1 MSLIIILNEKGF
13 VGGGGGQTMYIIT
26 LLVYSP
32 RRRRCRHTNL
42 RIEKKRMGARFKF
55 FSSHFL
61 SLSLS
66 LASFFIS
73 LLEKAS
79 FTRSHRPILTPRG
92 MRRLVERGIL
102 TSREREI
109 LTDAEVPATQRHNA
123 VLVWLIRLFAE
134 GRQAGIFE
142 GGMGFEEQFLEKCH
156 VIRAQYGAI
165 GDELQ
170 GRMPLAYAHIVQ
182 VLLDVVLWMYPF
194 MALSTGMAWYIG
206 IVGTGLL
213 TMFYQGLFDLAK
225 QFLDPYDNENYGKGD
240 DPLVIDT
247 LIAETN
253 AGSVR
258 WMNSFQQQP
267 WNRQSL
273 IDGELSNLILP
284 LRGYSTEYLEEKQVQ
299 EERERQ
305 EREGALREKRR
316 KEEERERQR
325 AEALL
330 LVHVASTRNNGTIA
344 TALGERLDG
353 SAVLTPAGEVLMNSE
368 VVVGKVYDNMTF
380 MEVSGGEV
388 VATSS
393 LLSPGS
399 YAAMKS
405 NNDAS
410 VSKSESWKVSTTAT
424 ISAEKSATDG
434 GKSYGQNVV
443 PAAVSEEVPP
453 AAVVLDDA
461 ESDIARSVLGATPSF
476 EDGAADM
483 DDYKNEFDGNLDD
496 DDIED
501 DDYFAPIPMEWF
513 DEVGPD
519 GNEYREFF
527 YTCTIGYPW
536 IVYCNIL
543 MSFLGP
549 MNETGLSQMLADEDW
564 SFDDEGGVEDEA
576 VGLLQNDLKRVLAS
590 QPMTYDEFAQK
601 ASEIIDQVNN
611 EIAETKEI
619 MSVSPGRDAEYDVKN
634 NESNRSPTS
643 FTSRRAVADDPEPLY
658 E

>member
-1 MSLIIILNEKGF
+1 
-13 VGGGGGQTMYIIT
+13 
-26 LLVYSP
+26 
-32 RRRRCRHTNL
+32 
-42 RIEKKRMGARFKF
+42 
-55 FSSHFL
+55 
-61 SLSLS
+61 
-66 LASFFIS
+66 
-73 LLEKAS
+73 
-79 FTRSHRPILTPRG
+79 
-92 MRRLVERGIL
+92 
-102 TSREREI
+102 
-109 LTDAEVPATQRHNA
+109 
-123 VLVWLIRLFAE
+123 
-134 GRQAGIFE
+134 
-142 GGMGFEEQFLEKCH
+142 
-156 VIRAQYGAI
+156 
-165 GDELQ
+165 
-170 GRMPLAYAHIVQ
+170 
-182 VLLDVVLWMYPF
+182 
-194 MALSTGMAWYIG
+194 
-206 IVGTGLL
+206 
-213 TMFYQGLFDLAK
+213 MFYQGLFDLAK

-299 EERERQ
+299 EERERH

-453 AAVVLDDA
+453 AAVDAPPLLDDA

-527 YTCTIGYPW
+527 YTCTFGYPW

>member
-1 MSLIIILNEKGF
+1 
-13 VGGGGGQTMYIIT
+13 
-26 LLVYSP
+26 
-32 RRRRCRHTNL
+32 
-42 RIEKKRMGARFKF
+42 
-55 FSSHFL
+55 
-61 SLSLS
+61 
-66 LASFFIS
+66 
-73 LLEKAS
+73 
-79 FTRSHRPILTPRG
+79 

-102 TSREREI
+102 TPREREI

-284 LRGYSTEYLEEKQVQ
+284 LRGYSAEYLAEKQAQ

-305 EREGALREKRR
+305 EREAALREKRR
-316 KEEERERQR
+316 KEEERDRQR

-330 LVHVASTRNNGTIA
+330 LGHLASTRNGTT

-368 VVVGKVYDNMTF
+368 VVVGKVYDNLTF
-380 MEVSGGEV
+380 IEVSGGEV
-388 VATSS
+388 VARSS

-399 YAAMKS
+399 FAAMKS
-405 NNDAS
+405 SNAS
-410 VSKSESWKVSTTAT
+410 VSESESRKVSTAT
-424 ISAEKSATDG
+424 IAAEKSATDG
-434 GKSYGQNVV
+434 RSSRKNIV
-443 PAAVSEEVPP
+443 PAVSEEVP
-453 AAVVLDDA
+453 AAVDGPPLLDDA
-461 ESDIARSVLGATPSF
+461 ASDIAARAILGATPNF
-476 EDGAADM
+476 EEGAADM
-483 DDYKNEFDGNLDD
+483 DDYKNEFEEILDN
-496 DDIED
+496 DDIEG
-501 DDYFAPIPMEWF
+501 DDYFVPMPMNWF

-519 GNEYREFF
+519 GKEYREFF
-527 YTCTIGYPW
+527 YMHTSGYPW
-536 IVYCNIL
+536 IVHCNIL
-543 MSFLGP
+543 TSFLGP

-564 SFDDEGGVEDEA
+564 SVDDEGEVEDEA
-576 VGLLQNDLKRVLAS
+576 AGLLQNDLKRVIAS
-590 QPMTYDEFAQK
+590 QPMTYDEFAQQ
-601 ASEIIDQVNN
+601 ATEIIEQVDN

-634 NESNRSPTS
+634 RERNRSPAS
-643 FTSRRAVADDPEPLY
+643 FTSRRAVADDSEPLY

>member
-1 MSLIIILNEKGF
+1 
-13 VGGGGGQTMYIIT
+13 
-26 LLVYSP
+26 
-32 RRRRCRHTNL
+32 
-42 RIEKKRMGARFKF
+42 
-55 FSSHFL
+55 
-61 SLSLS
+61 
-66 LASFFIS
+66 
-73 LLEKAS
+73 
-79 FTRSHRPILTPRG
+79 

-316 KEEERERQR
+316 KEKERERQR

-453 AAVVLDDA
+453 AAVDAPPLLDDA

-527 YTCTIGYPW
+527 YTCTFGYPW

>member
-1 MSLIIILNEKGF
+1 ME
-13 VGGGGGQTMYIIT
+13 IIT
-26 LLVYSP
+26 LLAP
-32 RRRRCRHTNL
+32 RRRRRHTNL
-42 RIEKKRMGARFKF
+42 RIQKNGRSVQF

-61 SLSLS
+61 SLSL
-66 LASFFIS
+66 ASFFSS
-73 LLEKAS
+73 LSPKAS

-102 TSREREI
+102 TPREREI

-284 LRGYSTEYLEEKQVQ
+284 LRGYSTEYLAEKQVQ

-305 EREGALREKRR
+305 EREAALREKKR
-316 KEEERERQR
+316 KEEERDRQR

-330 LVHVASTRNNGTIA
+330 LGHVASTRNGTIA
-344 TALGERLDG
+344 TALGERMDG

-368 VVVGKVYDNMTF
+368 VVVGKVVYGGNMTF

-393 LLSPGS
+393 LLFPGS
-399 YAAMKS
+399 YAAMKLS
-405 NNDAS
+405 NASS
-410 VSKSESWKVSTTAT
+410 VSESESRNVSTAT
-424 ISAEKSATDG
+424 IAAERSAT
-434 GKSYGQNVV
+434 YGRGYGRNVVV

-453 AAVVLDDA
+453 AAVDAPPLLDYA
-461 ESDIARSVLGATPSF
+461 AGDIARSILGATPNF
-476 EDGAADM
+476 EEGAAET
-483 DDYKNEFDGNLDD
+483 DDYKKDFEENLDD

-501 DDYFAPIPMEWF
+501 DDYFAPMPMEWF

-527 YTCTIGYPW
+527 YTCT
-536 IVYCNIL
+536 
-543 MSFLGP
+543 
-549 MNETGLSQMLADEDW
+549 
-564 SFDDEGGVEDEA
+564 
-576 VGLLQNDLKRVLAS
+576 
-590 QPMTYDEFAQK
+590 
-601 ASEIIDQVNN
+601 
-611 EIAETKEI
+611 
-619 MSVSPGRDAEYDVKN
+619 
-634 NESNRSPTS
+634 
-643 FTSRRAVADDPEPLY
+643 RAVIHGLFIAIF
-658 E
+658 

>member
-1 MSLIIILNEKGF
+1 
-13 VGGGGGQTMYIIT
+13 
-26 LLVYSP
+26 
-32 RRRRCRHTNL
+32 
-42 RIEKKRMGARFKF
+42 
-55 FSSHFL
+55 
-61 SLSLS
+61 
-66 LASFFIS
+66 
-73 LLEKAS
+73 
-79 FTRSHRPILTPRG
+79 
-92 MRRLVERGIL
+92 
-102 TSREREI
+102 
-109 LTDAEVPATQRHNA
+109 
-123 VLVWLIRLFAE
+123 
-134 GRQAGIFE
+134 
-142 GGMGFEEQFLEKCH
+142 
-156 VIRAQYGAI
+156 
-165 GDELQ
+165 
-170 GRMPLAYAHIVQ
+170 
-182 VLLDVVLWMYPF
+182 
-194 MALSTGMAWYIG
+194 
-206 IVGTGLL
+206 
-213 TMFYQGLFDLAK
+213 
-225 QFLDPYDNENYGKGD
+225 
-240 DPLVIDT
+240 
-247 LIAETN
+247 
-253 AGSVR
+253 
-258 WMNSFQQQP
+258 
-267 WNRQSL
+267 
-273 IDGELSNLILP
+273 
-284 LRGYSTEYLEEKQVQ
+284 
-299 EERERQ
+299 
-305 EREGALREKRR
+305 
-316 KEEERERQR
+316 
-325 AEALL
+325 
-330 LVHVASTRNNGTIA
+330 
-344 TALGERLDG
+344 
-353 SAVLTPAGEVLMNSE
+353 MNSE

-453 AAVVLDDA
+453 AAVDAPPLLDDA

-519 GNEYREFF
+519 GNEYR
-527 YTCTIGYPW
+527 
-536 IVYCNIL
+536 
-543 MSFLGP
+543 
-549 MNETGLSQMLADEDW
+549 LSQMLADEDW

-658 E
+658 DQTKLDGISQLWGAPPDVLQRKMVEEYDYSGQGLINDGIDFRNIYSLWGSPVPSGITSIDEEEKAPLIPSMEGLSQLWNENVPPYEEEESDGIEDDSIDHVGQRERVVDFRAFAGLEWWDRVSEDGKEVRLSQILADEEYNEAMDEEAEPPMTFERFTEETEKLIEQAEFERKETEAILKAPPNAAFLESDEYSPAVTSLMEESVASSDKYEAIILSLSEENGSDDDTDEGIDNSVSPTDAYQKMADVAFNGNIEPIMNGDSD

>member
-1 MSLIIILNEKGF
+1 
-13 VGGGGGQTMYIIT
+13 
-26 LLVYSP
+26 
-32 RRRRCRHTNL
+32 
-42 RIEKKRMGARFKF
+42 
-55 FSSHFL
+55 
-61 SLSLS
+61 
-66 LASFFIS
+66 
-73 LLEKAS
+73 
-79 FTRSHRPILTPRG
+79 
-92 MRRLVERGIL
+92 
-102 TSREREI
+102 
-109 LTDAEVPATQRHNA
+109 
-123 VLVWLIRLFAE
+123 
-134 GRQAGIFE
+134 
-142 GGMGFEEQFLEKCH
+142 
-156 VIRAQYGAI
+156 
-165 GDELQ
+165 
-170 GRMPLAYAHIVQ
+170 
-182 VLLDVVLWMYPF
+182 
-194 MALSTGMAWYIG
+194 MAWYIG

-273 IDGELSNLILP
+273 LDGELSNLILP
-284 LRGYSTEYLEEKQVQ
+284 LRGYSTEYLAEKQVQ

-305 EREGALREKRR
+305 EREGALMEKRR

-368 VVVGKVYDNMTF
+368 VVVGKVYDGMTF

-405 NNDAS
+405 SNDAS
-410 VSKSESWKVSTTAT
+410 VSKSESWKVSTAAT
-424 ISAEKSATDG
+424 IAAEKSATDG
-434 GKSYGQNVV
+434 GKSYGQNVI

-453 AAVVLDDA
+453 AAVDAPTLLGDA

-483 DDYKNEFDGNLDD
+483 DGYNNEFEGNLDD

-501 DDYFAPIPMEWF
+501 DDYFAPISMEWF

-527 YTCTIGYPW
+527 YTCTRSVIH
-536 IVYCNIL
+536 
-543 MSFLGP
+543 
-549 MNETGLSQMLADEDW
+549 GL
-564 SFDDEGGVEDEA
+564 FIA
-576 VGLLQNDLKRVLAS
+576 V
-590 QPMTYDEFAQK
+590 F
-601 ASEIIDQVNN
+601 
-611 EIAETKEI
+611 
-619 MSVSPGRDAEYDVKN
+619 
-634 NESNRSPTS
+634 
-643 FTSRRAVADDPEPLY
+643 
-658 E
+658 

>member
-1 MSLIIILNEKGF
+1 
-13 VGGGGGQTMYIIT
+13 
-26 LLVYSP
+26 
-32 RRRRCRHTNL
+32 
-42 RIEKKRMGARFKF
+42 
-55 FSSHFL
+55 
-61 SLSLS
+61 
-66 LASFFIS
+66 
-73 LLEKAS
+73 
-79 FTRSHRPILTPRG
+79 

-123 VLVWLIRLFAE
+123 LLVWLIRLFAE

-453 AAVVLDDA
+453 AAVDAPPLLDDA

-527 YTCTIGYPW
+527 YTCTFGYPW

>member
-1 MSLIIILNEKGF
+1 
-13 VGGGGGQTMYIIT
+13 
-26 LLVYSP
+26 
-32 RRRRCRHTNL
+32 
-42 RIEKKRMGARFKF
+42 
-55 FSSHFL
+55 
-61 SLSLS
+61 
-66 LASFFIS
+66 
-73 LLEKAS
+73 
-79 FTRSHRPILTPRG
+79 

-453 AAVVLDDA
+453 AAVDAPPLLDDA

-527 YTCTIGYPW
+527 YTCTFGYPW

>member
-1 MSLIIILNEKGF
+1 
-13 VGGGGGQTMYIIT
+13 
-26 LLVYSP
+26 
-32 RRRRCRHTNL
+32 
-42 RIEKKRMGARFKF
+42 
-55 FSSHFL
+55 
-61 SLSLS
+61 
-66 LASFFIS
+66 
-73 LLEKAS
+73 
-79 FTRSHRPILTPRG
+79 

-316 KEEERERQR
+316 KEEERQRQR

-453 AAVVLDDA
+453 AAVDAPPLLDDA

-513 DEVGPD
+513 EEVGPD

>member
-1 MSLIIILNEKGF
+1 
-13 VGGGGGQTMYIIT
+13 
-26 LLVYSP
+26 
-32 RRRRCRHTNL
+32 
-42 RIEKKRMGARFKF
+42 
-55 FSSHFL
+55 
-61 SLSLS
+61 
-66 LASFFIS
+66 
-73 LLEKAS
+73 
-79 FTRSHRPILTPRG
+79 

-134 GRQAGIFE
+134 GRHAGIFE

-273 IDGELSNLILP
+273 LDGELSNLILP
-284 LRGYSTEYLEEKQVQ
+284 LRGYSTEYLAEKQVQ

-316 KEEERERQR
+316 NEEERERQR

-453 AAVVLDDA
+453 AAVDAPPLLDDA

-527 YTCTIGYPW
+527 YTCTFGYPW

-634 NESNRSPTS
+634 IESNRSPAS
-643 FTSRRAVADDPEPLY
+643 FTSRRAVADDSEPLY